1 MPKQD
6 EKSHVCKSEVVAKS
20 NVFGAF
26 DLKGPNSPLDWETIA
41 ESWSGGCGICV
52 EILDVLKST
61 IFLSLNAIEN
71 GISGVEVVVIVP
83 EGRFSLDK
91 AGVDAL
97 LQNPGKLF
105 AWQLPAGV
113 SAAGGTILF
122 GFFSE
127 KTRYKTKVVLSKLA
141 QKSAVNI

>member
-6 EKSHVCKSEVVAKS
+6 EKSHVCKSEIVAKS

-26 DLKGPNSPLDWETIA
+26 DLKGPNSPLDWEKFA

-52 EILDVLKST
+52 QILDVLKAT
-61 IFLSLNAIEN
+61 IFLSLSSIED

-113 SAAGGTILF
+113 SAAGGAISF
-122 GFFSE
+122 GFVFEKVQYE
-127 KTRYKTKVVLSKLA
+127 KTIVLSTLA